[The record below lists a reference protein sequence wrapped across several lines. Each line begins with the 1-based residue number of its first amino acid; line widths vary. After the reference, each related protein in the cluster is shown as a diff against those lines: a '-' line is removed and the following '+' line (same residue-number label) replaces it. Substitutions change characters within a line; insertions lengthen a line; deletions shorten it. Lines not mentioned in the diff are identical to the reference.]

1 MGPGHPCRPVERRI
15 DDWID
20 AHREE
25 ELAFLSTLVQTAS
38 EVIPPVGSEAAC
50 QALVEKGYR
59 AAGAGVDVFSPMD
72 VAGLREHPVYNGVWD
87 GVPRSL
93 EGRPVVVGVF
103 SGTGGGRSIFFSA
116 HVDTVPGGDPKDWK
130 EAGPFSGVIKDGKLY
145 GRGSWDTKWGI
156 AAGLYA
162 ARCARACA
170 GGLRGDIILESVP
183 DEEFGG
189 SHGTLASRLRGYNAD
204 IAINAEPTNM
214 VAAPVHRGGTGWKL
228 TLKGDP
234 GRGFAGQKITN
245 PVVKLAWVIEAIQ
258 AYDHARSPF
267 ANPPRFYE
275 SDPGLP
281 TYIQQVTGGGATLAE
296 SIGSPAECTL
306 SLWIE
311 EHPGMDAET
320 HRRNF
325 IGFINAYLERTP
337 VLMECT
343 RSICSSSG
351 SFREAGSTRR
361 TRSSTAWNAVFESAG
376 LAFHMDGAKFAC
388 DTYVFNLHSPT
399 PALTLGPRGG
409 NAHAADEFVLVE
421 DVIDL
426 TRVYARAILDWCG

>member
-1 MGPGHPCRPVERRI
+1 MQTIEQRI
-15 DDWID
+15 DDWI
-20 AHREE
+20 ASHRDE
-25 ELAFLSTLVQTAS
+25 ELAFLSTLVKTPS
-38 EVIPPVGSEAAC
+38 EVVPPVGGEAAC
-50 QALVEKGYR
+50 QALVANGYR
-59 AAGAGVDVFSPMD
+59 AAGAGVDVFSPID
-72 VAGLREHPVYNGVWD
+72 VPGLREHPAYHGEWD

-103 SGTGGGRSIFFSA
+103 RGTGGGRSILFSA
-116 HVDTVPGGDPKDWK
+116 HVDTVPGGDPKNWK
-130 EAGPFSGVIKDGKLY
+130 EAGPFSGMIKDGNLF

-170 GGLRGDIILESVP
+170 SGLRGDILLESVT

-189 SHGTLASRLRGYNAD
+189 SHGTLASRLRGYNSD

-214 VAAPVHRGGTGWKL
+214 ITAPVHRGGTAWKL

-245 PVVKLAWVIEAIQ
+245 PVLKLARVIEAVQ
-258 AYDHARSPF
+258 AYDRARSPF
-267 ANPPRFYE
+267 SNPPRFYE

-281 TYIQQVTGGGATLAE
+281 TYIQQVTGGGTTLAE

-306 SLWIE
+306 SLWTE
-311 EHPGMDAET
+311 EHPGMDEET

-325 IGFINAYLERTP
+325 ISFINAYLDRDAEFDGVYPEYLQQFRFIPGSEIDPAHPFFESLER
-337 VLMECT
+337 
-343 RSICSSSG
+343 
-351 SFREAGSTRR
+351 SFR
-361 TRSSTAWNAVFESAG
+361 SAG
-376 LAFHMDGAKFAC
+376 IAYRVGGAMFAC
-388 DTYVFNLHSPT
+388 DTYVFNLYSPT